1 VFGGGSEPFNLD
13 QSTIPPCSAKLRGM
27 TDDLDTLHARLD
39 KLAALVELAQLNQAK
54 DHVRIE
60 RSIQLVCCALQ
71 EIARFWRQTGNQTC
85 QSEAAEIMALCR
97 RIVEDARRAGVR
109 MAITTTAIARFPYQ
123 GFCSPISA
131 PQVFP
136 QMGSSLPCRVNSVG
150 WNTDN
155 LDPLIHC

>member
-1 VFGGGSEPFNLD
+1 MIAPY
-13 QSTIPPCSAKLRGM
+13 SAKLRGM

-54 DHVRIE
+54 DHARIE

-85 QSEAAEIMALCR
+85 QSEAAEEVAALCR

-109 MAITTTAIARFPYQ
+109 
-123 GFCSPISA
+123 
-131 PQVFP
+131 
-136 QMGSSLPCRVNSVG
+136 VG
-150 WNTDN
+150 DN
-155 LDPLIHC
+155 DNWE

>member
-1 VFGGGSEPFNLD
+1 MTHQNSCVYRTATSLDRGLSLIAAFPYCLFGGGSEPLNLD
-13 QSTIPPCSAKLRGM
+13 QATIPPYSAKLRGM

-54 DHVRIE
+54 DHARIE

-71 EIARFWRQTGNQTC
+71 EMARFWRQTGTQTC

-109 MAITTTAIARFPYQ
+109 I
-123 GFCSPISA
+123 G
-131 PQVFP
+131 
-136 QMGSSLPCRVNSVG
+136 
-150 WNTDN
+150 DN
-155 LDPLIHC
+155 DN